1 MALKYAPGLHSHSG
15 GVVLVWHKKS
25 NTLSHS
31 FQTQHHP
38 ITITI
43 KCLSTESTTTT
54 TTTTTSVDVSTTV
67 TLCRCR
73 LAPQLLLELMFQVIA
88 DNRLEMLQQRPHNT
102 NRTGGLPPI
111 SIELSVVPV
120 PSAAPP
126 QLLLPLAADTTP
138 PPPEPTTAPNVGIP
152 GGSNDSVT
160 TSRKSRGNP
169 HVRLVPIAYCII
181 TYIISGLSINSA

>member
-15 GVVLVWHKKS
+15 GAVLVWHKKS

-43 KCLSTESTTTT
+43 SCLSTETTTT
-54 TTTTTSVDVSTTV
+54 TTTTTTVNVSTTV

-88 DNRLEMLQQRPHNT
+88 DNQREMLRQRLHNM
-102 NRTGGLPPI
+102 NRTGRWPPV
-111 SIELSVVPV
+111 SIELSFGTA
-120 PSAAPP
+120 PSATPP
-126 QLLLPLAADTTP
+126 QPMLPLATNTTP
-138 PPPEPTTAPNVGIP
+138 SPPEPTTAPNPAG
-152 GGSNDSVT
+152 
-160 TSRKSRGNP
+160 
-169 HVRLVPIAYCII
+169 RLPAILAIFAAARSLLFPRR
-181 TYIISGLSINSA
+181 TR

>member
-31 FQTQHHP
+31 FQTNHHP

-43 KCLSTESTTTT
+43 TCLSLETTTT
-54 TTTTTSVDVSTTV
+54 TTTTMVNVSTTV
-67 TLCRCR
+67 MLCRCC

-88 DNRLEMLQQRPHNT
+88 DNRLEMLRQRLHNT

-111 SIELSVVPV
+111 SIELSIAPAS
-120 PSAAPP
+120 SAAPSP
-126 QLLLPLAADTTP
+126 QMLPLATNITP
-138 PPPEPTTAPNVGIP
+138 PPPEPTTAPNQAGHLPAILAIFAAAW
-152 GGSNDSVT
+152 S
-160 TSRKSRGNP
+160 
-169 HVRLVPIAYCII
+169 L
-181 TYIISGLSINSA
+181 LSLRWTR

>member
-31 FQTQHHP
+31 FQTLHHP

-43 KCLSTESTTTT
+43 TCLSSETTTT
-54 TTTTTSVDVSTTV
+54 TPTTTTTVKVSKTV

-88 DNRLEMLQQRPHNT
+88 DNRQEMLRRRPHNM
-102 NRTGGLPPI
+102 NRTARWPPV
-111 SIELSVVPV
+111 SIELSFGTA

-126 QLLLPLAADTTP
+126 QPMLPLATNTTS
-138 PPPEPTTAPNVGIP
+138 PPPEPTTAPNLVG
-152 GGSNDSVT
+152 
-160 TSRKSRGNP
+160 
-169 HVRLVPIAYCII
+169 RLPAILAIFAAAQLLLFLRQ
-181 TYIISGLSINSA
+181 TR

>member
-25 NTLSHS
+25 NMLSHS
-31 FQTQHHP
+31 FQNKHHP

-43 KCLSTESTTTT
+43 KCLSSVTTTT
-54 TTTTTSVDVSTTV
+54 ITTTVDVSTTV

-88 DNRLEMLQQRPHNT
+88 DNRLEMLQLRPHNT

-111 SIELSVVPV
+111 FIKLSVAPV
-120 PSAAPP
+120 SSAAPP
-126 QLLLPLAADTTP
+126 QLMLPPATNITP
-138 PPPEPTTAPNVGIP
+138 PPPEPTMAPNQAGCLPAILAIFAMAW
-152 GGSNDSVT
+152 S
-160 TSRKSRGNP
+160 
-169 HVRLVPIAYCII
+169 L
-181 TYIISGLSINSA
+181 LSPQRTR

>member
-31 FQTQHHP
+31 FQTNHHP

-43 KCLSTESTTTT
+43 TCLSLETTTPTTTT
-54 TTTTTSVDVSTTV
+54 TVNVSTTI

-88 DNRLEMLQQRPHNT
+88 DNRLEMLQRRPHNM
-102 NRTGGLPPI
+102 NRTTRWPPV
-111 SIELSVVPV
+111 SIELSFGRA
-120 PSAAPP
+120 PSATLP
-126 QLLLPLAADTTP
+126 QPMLPLATNITP
-138 PPPEPTTAPNVGIP
+138 PPPEPTMAPNRVGHLPAILAIFAAAR
-152 GGSNDSVT
+152 S
-160 TSRKSRGNP
+160 
-169 HVRLVPIAYCII
+169 L
-181 TYIISGLSINSA
+181 LSPRWTR